1 MPYFIKENIPFI
13 YEHSNP
19 LVITEGEKKLLS
31 FYSHFIHKKEK
42 PVGVVSASGCFGFF
56 KKDENENLVL
66 SDGFDLIPVL
76 NRMVI
81 VIPDTDYFFNSE
93 VKRAYDK
100 LCGLLVEKGATIDL
114 IDLRTYDDEK
124 LGLDDFI
131 VKYGIDALKTKMLSP
146 AISLYPELLEVFS
159 AEAENEKL
167 AEEREKTLIVSEN
180 SKLPELT
187 GYMKV
192 LYDWIL
198 ETSPIKQPILTYGT
212 VIAVIGTVLSN
223 LYRFYNAHPVFYI
236 MFVSRSGSGKDR
248 PLKVP
253 KVIFSDD
260 ELKDYIGLAGYR
272 SDASIIDLLP
282 KQRSRLDLLDEVDGV
297 LKISK
302 SDNGYQSG
310 IVNIL
315 TEIWSENNKYYPGR
329 RTKSEGV
336 YGNCWNPCLNIVSAL
351 TPTAFRENFT
361 KSMMLT
367 GFGGRF
373 LYLIANESFE
383 YTDNFVGID
392 MNEVPDSVLHH

>member
-1 MPYFIKENIPFI
+1 MINQEHADLLLNESGIISEVLILANVRSCTAETSYKHTGLSKAGIAFPYYDKEGNFIQLRLRKDHVEEGEGRYHQKKGTGLLPYFIKENIPII
-13 YEHSNP
+13 YEPSNP

-31 FYSHFIHKKEK
+31 FYSHFIHGKEK
-42 PVGVVSASGCFGFF
+42 PAGVVSASGCFGFF
-56 KKDENENLVL
+56 KKDETESLVL
-66 SDGFDLIPVL
+66 SDAFDLIPVL
-76 NRMVI
+76 DRMVI
-81 VIPDTDYFFNSE
+81 VIPDSDYFFNPE

-131 VKYGIDALKTKMLSP
+131 VKYGIDALRTKMLSP
-146 AISLYPELLEVFS
+146 AISLYPELPEEYSV
-159 AEAENEKL
+159 EAEYEKL
-167 AEEREKTLIVSEN
+167 AEEHEKSLIVSEN

-260 ELKDYIGLAGYR
+260 DLKDYIGLAG
-272 SDASIIDLLP
+272 D
-282 KQRSRLDLLDEVDGV
+282 
-297 LKISK
+297 
-302 SDNGYQSG
+302 
-310 IVNIL
+310 
-315 TEIWSENNKYYPGR
+315 
-329 RTKSEGV
+329 
-336 YGNCWNPCLNIVSAL
+336 
-351 TPTAFRENFT
+351 
-361 KSMMLT
+361 
-367 GFGGRF
+367 
-373 LYLIANESFE
+373 
-383 YTDNFVGID
+383 
-392 MNEVPDSVLHH
+392 